1 MNGKSQHEMTLLLA
15 FQRALVHSD
24 FAATIAVNNTT
35 KLWIYDQHTQI
46 QNILP
51 APAEKT
57 QHFNNRCL
65 GPKNKYNLQI
75 RWLYA
80 LTS

>member
-1 MNGKSQHEMTLLLA
+1 M
-15 FQRALVHSD
+15 HSD

-57 QHFNNRCL
+57 
-65 GPKNKYNLQI
+65 
-75 RWLYA
+75 
-80 LTS
+80 